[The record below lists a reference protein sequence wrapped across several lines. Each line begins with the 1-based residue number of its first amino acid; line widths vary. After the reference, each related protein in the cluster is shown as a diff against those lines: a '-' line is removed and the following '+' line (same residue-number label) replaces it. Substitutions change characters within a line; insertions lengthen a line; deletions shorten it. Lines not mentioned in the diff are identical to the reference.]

1 MYMFRRKDNIKV
13 GLNEIVWKGMDWIN
27 MAQDRD
33 KLQAYINTVMSILVT

>member
-1 MYMFRRKDNIKV
+1 MFRRKDNIKV